1 MDGSR
6 RVASPRH
13 DSGPGHEPARRPSVG
28 GADLRCLV
36 VDDHQLV
43 AQAVGGLL
51 SELCGLELQA
61 VCTSVRDGVAHMRES
76 CPDLLILDLCLPG
89 ESWQEAA
96 EVFLEGRPNGA
107 LVVLSAIST
116 EFVPPENL
124 EANLLGV
131 VDKTRAWQDL
141 AGLVSGWTAIR
152 QGVSPMDLPLQ
163 ELTPREL
170 RVFLLVG
177 RGLVNKEIAH
187 ELGLSLQ
194 TVETYRK
201 ALSHKLGI
209 SGAELVRAASLH
221 RCVATRL

>member
-1 MDGSR
+1 M
-6 RVASPRH
+6 VCSPRNEV
-13 DSGPGHEPARRPSVG
+13 SGSTATN
-28 GADLRCLV
+28 LRCLV
-36 VDDHQLV
+36 IDDHQLV

-61 VCTSVRDGVAHMRES
+61 ICTSVSEGVAQMRAS

-96 EVFLEGRPNGA
+96 GVFLEGNPNGA

-124 EANLLGV
+124 EGNLVGV

-141 AGLVSGWTAIR
+141 AGVVSDWKAMRLGLTPA
-152 QGVSPMDLPLQ
+152 QLPLHN
-163 ELTPREL
+163 LTPREL

-177 RGLVNKEIAH
+177 RGLLNKEIAH
-187 ELGLSLQ
+187 ELGLSIQ

-201 ALSHKLGI
+201 SLSNKLGI

-221 RCVATRL
+221 RCVASAN

>member
-1 MDGSR
+1 M
-6 RVASPRH
+6 VCSPRNTFS
-13 DSGPGHEPARRPSVG
+13 DSAATS
-28 GADLRCLV
+28 LRCLV

-61 VCTSVRDGVAHMRES
+61 ICTSVAEAVPRMRA
-76 CPDLLILDLCLPG
+76 CPPDLLILDLCLPG

-96 EVFLEGRPNGA
+96 SVFLEGNPSGA

-116 EFVPPENL
+116 EFVPPETL
-124 EANLLGV
+124 EGNLLGV
-131 VDKTRAWQDL
+131 IDKTRAWQDL
-141 AGLVSGWTAIR
+141 AGVVTGWREMR
-152 QGVSPMDLPLQ
+152 QGLTPALLPLQ
-163 ELTPREL
+163 SLTPRQL

-177 RGLVNKEIAH
+177 RGLLNKEIAH

-201 ALSHKLGI
+201 TLAQKLGI

-221 RCVATRL
+221 RCVTSLN

>member
-1 MDGSR
+1 M
-6 RVASPRH
+6 VCSPRNEV
-13 DSGPGHEPARRPSVG
+13 SGSTATN
-28 GADLRCLV
+28 LRCLV
-36 VDDHQLV
+36 IDDHQLV

-61 VCTSVRDGVAHMRES
+61 ICTSVSEGVAQMRAS

-89 ESWQEAA
+89 ESWQEATG
-96 EVFLEGRPNGA
+96 VFLEGNPNGA

-116 EFVPPENL
+116 EFVPPENI
-124 EANLLGV
+124 EGNLLGV
-131 VDKTRAWQDL
+131 IDKTRAWQDL
-141 AGLVSGWTAIR
+141 ARVVSGWKTMRLGLTPAR
-152 QGVSPMDLPLQ
+152 LPLHD
-163 ELTPREL
+163 LTPREL

-177 RGLVNKEIAH
+177 RGLLNKEIAH
-187 ELGLSLQ
+187 ELGLSIQ

-221 RCVATRL
+221 RCVVSPN

>member
-1 MDGSR
+1 M
-6 RVASPRH
+6 VCSPRN
-13 DSGPGHEPARRPSVG
+13 DPSG
-28 GADLRCLV
+28 GATTNLRCLV

-61 VCTSVRDGVAHMRES
+61 ICTSVREAVARMRES

-96 EVFLEGRPNGA
+96 EVFLEGNPSGG

-124 EANLLGV
+124 EGNLIGV

-141 AGLVSGWTAIR
+141 AGVVISWKEMR
-152 QGVSPMDLPLQ
+152 QGLAPALLPLQ
-163 ELTPREL
+163 ALTPREL

-177 RGLVNKEIAH
+177 RGLINKEIAH
-187 ELGLSLQ
+187 ELGLSTQ

-201 ALSHKLGI
+201 TLSHKLGV

-221 RCVATRL
+221 RCVVSPN

>member
-1 MDGSR
+1 M
-6 RVASPRH
+6 VCSPRN
-13 DSGPGHEPARRPSVG
+13 GPAAGAA
-28 GADLRCLV
+28 ADLRCLV

-61 VCTSVRDGVAHMRES
+61 ICTSVRDAVARMRACS
-76 CPDLLILDLCLPG
+76 PDLLILDLCLPG

-96 EVFLEGRPNGA
+96 EVFLEGNPSGA

-124 EANLLGV
+124 EGNLLGV

-141 AGLVSGWTAIR
+141 AGVVSSWKTMR
-152 QGVSPMDLPLQ
+152 QGLTPALLPL
-163 ELTPREL
+163 ELLTPREL

-177 RGLVNKEIAH
+177 RGLLNKEIAH
-187 ELGLSLQ
+187 ELGLSVQ

-201 ALSHKLGI
+201 ALSQKLGI

-221 RCVATRL
+221 RCVMALN